1 MCVCGLLMLSNTA
14 SGQVATT
21 REYVIG
27 VGDALDILVWG
38 FPEFSSKVG
47 VRSDGK
53 ITLPMLGDVQAAGL
67 STSRLKAT
75 LASGDFIGKYVT
87 NPNITITVTS
97 SMGQITLTVNNHSYT
112 VPRGATIKQLLDQIV
127 PTLPSDPAPN
137 LSAIKILGADGEYI
151 VDWNAL
157 QSGNAPGMNIQLE
170 WGDDVQI
177 SSADAE
183 RSSSMSPIAPS
194 ETTQIKTFTRE
205 ELAGL
210 LKDAPP
216 ERLEMLIAMATPSD
230 DGRYTLD
237 ASTLS
242 EEQRQQIGED
252 ILARL
257 FPESSPAY
265 QVFSDFTLAALVVNL
280 AREHGVEAY
289 LARPDSENNGLPVIR
304 RAGEGDLL
312 QKGDTAEENIYLQEI
327 NDIEKFA
334 ILRKGEALQQLP
346 LPALSS
352 DLKLSGI
359 QRYGATR
366 KAFFSKL
373 PKISEKKPM
382 PRGFQ
387 EQDTLPG
394 GAKIAQITD
403 EWVLLQ
409 RDAAFELLLLRDSY
423 RRSREPETAS
433 LVSLAETA
441 EPVSL
446 EQKTP
451 PSLAQANLP
460 PEMLKA
466 LPKPL
471 QAMNTFSK
479 VFFATPLIE

>member
-1 MCVCGLLMLSNTA
+1 MCVCGLLMLSNAA

-27 VGDALDILVWG
+27 VGDALNILVWG
-38 FPEFSSKVG
+38 FPEFSSNVK

-75 LASGDFIGKYVT
+75 LASSDFIGKYVA
-87 NPNITITVTS
+87 NPNITITVVAS
-97 SMGQITLTVNNHSYT
+97 LGQITLTVNNHSYT
-112 VPRGATIKQLLDQIV
+112 VPRGASIKQLLDQIV

-137 LSAIKILGADGEYI
+137 LSAIKILGVDEEFL
-151 VDWNAL
+151 VDWNVL
-157 QSGNAPGMNIQLE
+157 QSGNVPGMNIQLE
-170 WGDDVQI
+170 WGDEI
-177 SSADAE
+177 LIPSADAE
-183 RSSSMSPIAPS
+183 RASSISPSAS
-194 ETTQIKTFTRE
+194 AETTQIKTFTRE
-205 ELAGL
+205 ELAGWL
-210 LKDAPP
+210 NDAPP
-216 ERLEMLIAMATPSD
+216 EKLEMLLTMATPSD

-257 FPESSPAY
+257 FPESPPVY

-289 LARPDSENNGLPVIR
+289 LARPDSENNGLLVIR

-312 QKGDTAEENIYLQEI
+312 QKGGSAEEDIYLEEI

-346 LPALSS
+346 LTALSS
-352 DLKLSGI
+352 DIKLSGI
-359 QRYGATR
+359 QRYGTTR

-373 PKISEKKPM
+373 PKTSEKKPM

-387 EQDTLPG
+387 EHDTLPG

-409 RDAAFELLLLRDSY
+409 RGAAFELLLLRDSY
-423 RRSREPETAS
+423 RRKPETAS
-433 LVSLAETA
+433 LVSLSDTA
-441 EPVSL
+441 DPVSL
-446 EQKTP
+446 DQKTP
-451 PSLAQANLP
+451 PSLAQASLP

-471 QAMNTFSK
+471 QALNAFSK